1 MEATDTVAF
10 FIFMSMGKL
19 RAFFSKKDQKKLE
32 DGLANTK
39 KSFFSRLGTIIVG
52 KKKIDEIVT
61 SPPRN
66 RTTQQNRSSF
76 TDC

>member
-39 KSFFSRLGTIIVG
+39 KSFFL
-52 KKKIDEIVT
+52 D
-61 SPPRN
+61 
-66 RTTQQNRSSF
+66 
-76 TDC
+76 

>member
-39 KSFFSRLGTIIVG
+39 KSFLKIKTSFS
-52 KKKIDEIVT
+52 
-61 SPPRN
+61 N
-66 RTTQQNRSSF
+66 SF
-76 TDC
+76 KNVVCELSNSINI